1 MFYSKKEYHTIFSG
15 CYIVMYKNLFIV
27 SGIIL
32 KKYAFLMNVLKF
44 IFRLI
49 VVTMVG
55 SQVYGDE
62 QGQFKDG
69 YVILSL
75 NDHNLNMIIYT
86 VLVKETRGA

>member
-1 MFYSKKEYHTIFSG
+1 
-15 CYIVMYKNLFIV
+15 
-27 SGIIL
+27 
-32 KKYAFLMNVLKF
+32 MNVLKF

>member
-1 MFYSKKEYHTIFSG
+1 
-15 CYIVMYKNLFIV
+15 MYKNLFIV

-32 KKYAFLMNVLKF
+32 KKYAKKNMLKKLMNVLKF

-69 YVILSL
+69 YVILP
-75 NDHNLNMIIYT
+75 
-86 VLVKETRGA
+86 

>member
-1 MFYSKKEYHTIFSG
+1 
-15 CYIVMYKNLFIV
+15 MYKNLFIV